1 VSAPT
6 PLADRMR
13 PRRLEE
19 VCGQRHL
26 LADGKPLRAALCG
39 GHLYSMVLWGPPG
52 SGKTTLARI
61 FADVMRA
68 EFLQLSAISS
78 GVKDIRAAVDVARA
92 NREQGRATVLF
103 VDEVH
108 RFNKSQQDGFLP
120 HIEDGTLVFIGATTE
135 NPAFELNNA
144 LLSRLRVHVL
154 KPLADADIRAIL
166 SRAGDALAEES
177 AGMPRVDDAA
187 MDALTITAAG
197 DARVALNLLET
208 ALQMQRGKTETIG
221 AAEVQAMVDGP
232 GARLDKQG
240 DLYYDQIS
248 ALHKSIRGSSPDAAL
263 YWLSRMLQ
271 GGMPP
276 VYIARRLLRMASE
289 DVGNADPR
297 ALEVALGAWDA
308 YERLGTPEGELALAQ
323 AAAYLACCA
332 KSNAVYQAFGAAWK
346 DAEQSPGAAVPA
358 HLRNA
363 PTQLAK
369 SMGHGAD
376 YRYAHNEEHGYSAG
390 QEYFPCEL
398 GERCY
403 YKPVDRGLE
412 SRIRER
418 LQFFAELDRK
428 ARGYNRKP

>member
-1 VSAPT
+1 
-6 PLADRMR
+6 MR

-19 VCGQRHL
+19 VCGQQHL

-154 KPLADADIRAIL
+154 KPLAGADIRAIL
-166 SRAGDALAEES
+166 SRAVDALAEES

-221 AAEVQAMVDGP
+221 AAEVQAVVDGP

-276 VYIARRLLRMASE
+276 AYIARRLLRMASE

-297 ALEVALGAWDA
+297 ALEVALGAWDV

-323 AAAYLACCA
+323 AAVYLACCA

-363 PTQLAK
+363 PTRLAK

-390 QEYFPCEL
+390 QEYFPREL
-398 GERCY
+398 GERRY

-428 ARGYNRKP
+428 ARGYNRRP

>member
-154 KPLADADIRAIL
+154 KPLAGADIRAIL
-166 SRAGDALAEES
+166 SRAVDALAEES

-297 ALEVALGAWDA
+297 ALEVALGAWDV

-323 AAAYLACCA
+323 AAVYLACCA

-363 PTQLAK
+363 PTRLAK

-390 QEYFPCEL
+390 QEYFPREL
-398 GERCY
+398 GERRY

-428 ARGYNRKP
+428 ARGYNRRP

>member
-1 VSAPT
+1 
-6 PLADRMR
+6 MR

-154 KPLADADIRAIL
+154 KPLAGADIRAIL
-166 SRAGDALAEES
+166 SRAVDALAEES

-297 ALEVALGAWDA
+297 ALEVALGAWDV

-323 AAAYLACCA
+323 AAVYLACCA

-363 PTQLAK
+363 PTRLAK

-390 QEYFPCEL
+390 QEYFPREL
-398 GERCY
+398 GERRY

-428 ARGYNRKP
+428 ARGYNRRP

>member
-1 VSAPT
+1 MSAPT

-154 KPLADADIRAIL
+154 KPLAGADIRAIL
-166 SRAGDALAEES
+166 SRAVDALAEES

-276 VYIARRLLRMASE
+276 MYIARRLLRMASE

-297 ALEVALGAWDA
+297 ALEVALGAWDV

-323 AAAYLACCA
+323 AAVYLACCA

-363 PTQLAK
+363 PTRLAK

-390 QEYFPCEL
+390 QEYFPREL
-398 GERCY
+398 GGRRY

-428 ARGYNRKP
+428 ARGYNRRP

>member
-1 VSAPT
+1 VNAPT

-154 KPLADADIRAIL
+154 KPLAGADIRAIL
-166 SRAGDALAEES
+166 SRAVDALAEES

-297 ALEVALGAWDA
+297 ALEVALGAWDV

-363 PTQLAK
+363 PTRLAK

-390 QEYFPCEL
+390 QEYFPREL
-398 GERCY
+398 GKRRY

-428 ARGYNRKP
+428 AHGYNRKP